1 MAGSVQGSAGR
12 SRRRDLVPAP
22 SRSDVTEMLQ
32 RKVQELNA
40 LIKVNAR
47 ITSQLG
53 LEPLLQT
60 VVDAARELVGA
71 AMGGLLVLDP
81 VDPSRYEY
89 FKVSGW
95 PGPAGFPEGHGLFA
109 LPYKTGQPLRV
120 ADIRHH
126 PRSVG
131 TPAGHPPVGALLA
144 VPLVMRDHMLGSLFL
159 AHRPGGPAFSA
170 EDEELLMA
178 FSTQA
183 AIAIENARL
192 YTKAEQLAVLQER
205 ARISQRLHDSV
216 SQIFF
221 VLGIEVDRL
230 LRSARITDPELQ
242 QALRR
247 IRSLVAHG
255 AGETRAAIFSLS
267 EDIAVDRPAE
277 QMLEE
282 LVRQFERT
290 SGIETTLV
298 TLGSLDMVPKPILR
312 SAMKII
318 SESLNNVRRHSGSPV
333 ATVSVSFDGQS
344 LYLSIQDAGCGIS
357 DQALAQLAEPSTHYG
372 IRSMRSLVEEFNG
385 SFAIFRNDEGGTT
398 VRVQLP
404 RRTV

>member
-1 MAGSVQGSAGR
+1 MA
-12 SRRRDLVPAP
+12 
-22 SRSDVTEMLQ
+22 DVLQ

-81 VDPSRYEY
+81 IDPTRYEF

-95 PGPAGFPEGHGLFA
+95 PGPAGFPEGRGLFA
-109 LPYKTGQPLRV
+109 LPYKTGRPLRV
-120 ADIRHH
+120 DNIRLH
-126 PRSVG
+126 PDSVG
-131 TPAGHPPVGALLA
+131 TPPGHPPVGALLA
-144 VPLVMRDHMLGSLFL
+144 VPLVMREHMLGSLFL
-159 AHRPGGPAFSA
+159 AHVPGGPTFTA

-192 YTKAEQLAVLQER
+192 YAKAEQLAVLQER

-221 VLGIEVDRL
+221 VLGIEVERL
-230 LRSARITDPELQ
+230 WRLTAGQPAAWVEGLQ
-242 QALRR
+242 R
-247 IRSLVAHG
+247 IRTLVAQG
-255 AGETRAAIFSLS
+255 ASETRAAIFSLR
-267 EDIAVDRPAE
+267 EEVDLDRPPAR
-277 QMLEE
+277 MLAE
-282 LVRQFERT
+282 LVEQFHRT
-290 SGIETTLV
+290 SGIETSLV
-298 TLGSLDMVPKPILR
+298 TLGPLDRVPPPLWRCAIKVI
-312 SAMKII
+312 A
-318 SESLNNVRRHSGSPV
+318 ESLNNVRRHSGSPV
-333 ATVSVSFDGQS
+333 ASVSVSYDGQTLS
-344 LYLSIQDAGCGIS
+344 LSVQDAGRGIPQP
-357 DQALAQLAEPSTHYG
+357 DLAEWEGSPTHYG
-372 IRSMRSLVEEFNG
+372 IRSMRRLVEELHGTFT
-385 SFAIFRNDEGGTT
+385 IFRNDEGGTT

-404 RRTV
+404 RRPA